1 MEQRLS
7 VVTLGVG
14 DLTRSRQ
21 FYEQGLGWKR
31 GNDSQDV
38 VFYQLN
44 GMVLALF
51 PRTELA
57 KDALISNEGH
67 GFGGIS
73 LALCARSREEV
84 DDILAQAKKA
94 GAKILTPAQDVSWGG
109 YSGYFADPD
118 GHPWEIAWNP
128 FWTLTPEGNVRLERS

>member
-31 GNDSQDV
+31 GNDSEDV

-57 KDALISNEGH
+57 KDAQVPAEGQ

-84 DDILAQAKKA
+84 DQILMQAKKA
-94 GAKILTPAQDVSWGG
+94 GAKILKPAQDVFWGG

-118 GHPWEIAWNP
+118 GHLWEVAHNP
-128 FWTLTPEGNVRLERS
+128 GFPLTPDGRLTFPD